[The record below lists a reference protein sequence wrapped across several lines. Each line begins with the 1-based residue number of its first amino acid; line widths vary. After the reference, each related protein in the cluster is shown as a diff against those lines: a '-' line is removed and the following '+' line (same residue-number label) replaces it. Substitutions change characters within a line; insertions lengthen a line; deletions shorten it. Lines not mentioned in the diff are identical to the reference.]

1 MISRESL
8 QNVRWVVLDAVG
20 TVIFADPP
28 VHMAYHRIGR
38 KHGSSIT
45 PEDANR
51 RFRQAFA
58 ARAATISDSGDFAT
72 NEETERRFW
81 CDVVS
86 TVLPDVPS
94 PDACFDELYAHFARP
109 ASWGCYV
116 DVADSLEVLRSL
128 KIDVA
133 IASNFDRRLHAVID
147 GLPDLADIRTR
158 IISTEVGCKKPSRQF
173 FDAVV
178 SRCGVP
184 ANQILMIG
192 DDVKDDI
199 EAARSAGLYAIHLDR
214 SQRSG
219 TGSISTLEE
228 LVSLVAP

>member
-1 MISRESL
+1 VISCESL
-8 QNVRWVVLDAVG
+8 QNVRWVVFDAVG

-45 PEDANR
+45 PEDASR

-58 ARAATISDSGDFAT
+58 DRAATISASGDFAT
-72 NEETERRFW
+72 NEDRERQFW
-81 CDVVS
+81 RDVVS

-94 PDACFDELYAHFARP
+94 PDACFDELYTHFARP

-116 DVADSLEVLRSL
+116 DVADAIEVLRSR

-133 IASNFDRRLHAVID
+133 IASNFDSRLHSVID
-147 GLPDLADIRTR
+147 GLPDLAEVRTR
-158 IISTEVGCKKPSRQF
+158 MISTEVGCKKPSRQF

-184 ANQILMIG
+184 ANEILMIG
-192 DDVKDDI
+192 DDIKDDI
-199 EAARSAGLYAIHLDR
+199 EAARSAGLHAIHLDR

-219 TGSISTLEE
+219 AESISTLEE